1 MSANTA
7 TEVLNKLMVFYSA
20 LPVTRNEGQALTALA
35 HAHDMYAFCNNFM
48 AKGATPVDI
57 DAVVDMMQTFDA
69 LTRAIQ
75 IKFSSNFQ
83 TSPTLS

>member
-1 MSANTA
+1 MGANTA

-20 LPVTRNEGQALTALA
+20 LPVTHNEGQALTALS
-35 HAHDMYAFCNNFM
+35 HAHDVYAFCNNLI
-48 AKGATPVDI
+48 AKEAAPIDI
-57 DAVVDMMQTFDA
+57 DAMLDMMQTFEA